1 MALCRQWF
9 LKWSILLSTQRKGWG
24 EEECE
29 VERWRGDQ
37 KFYHMKGMLLSSSKD
52 FRPGKRNGLPYMDHS
67 LACSRIVSHNVQC
80 MWSTCDA
87 SVHDACS
94 LLFLW
99 SVVVLILMQQT
110 NSPNY
115 AAVHNYC
122 VGLCIDSQIWHHTFK
137 VDVTLY
143 VSIVVHISGGYRMTN
158 CVPAQGQQKHPI
170 WLCMHCDCMGAI
182 LRRSCICIFTSSLE
196 AHSELDK

>member
-1 MALCRQWF
+1 MEHSSQH
-9 LKWSILLSTQRKGWG
+9 SEKGMGGGGVWG
-24 EEECE
+24 GE
-29 VERWRGDQ
+29 
-37 KFYHMKGMLLSSSKD
+37 MKGRSKVLSYEGHALSSSKD

-80 MWSTCDA
+80 MWSTCDG
-87 SVHDACS
+87 VCMIACS

-99 SVVVLILMQQT
+99 SVVILILMQQT

-122 VGLCIDSQIWHHTFK
+122 VGLCIAFDSQIWHHTFK

-143 VSIVVHISGGYRMTN
+143 VSIVIHISGGYRMTN

-182 LRRSCICIFTSSLE
+182 LCRSCVCIFTSSLE
-196 AHSELDK
+196 AHSELNK